1 MFSWHLRCH
10 ARFQVPL
17 SWYLQKAWQFTPKSE
32 AELGVAITSSPVP
45 MASAVSWSNMQRI
58 FKQLLVCM
66 LFFSFFL
73 SSCTPEKPK
82 PPQDYELA
90 TAWAD
95 MTNYITKNTQSNS
108 PTFAS
113 RCFGYIG
120 LTMYESVVNGYPE
133 YQSMAGQ
140 LNGLDSLPLPEKDA
154 AYNWPLVLNAGQAE
168 IIRNIYIQT
177 SDQNKTKID
186 SLEQHFQSIFKETI
200 ANDSITNRSIAYGKA
215 IADQIF
221 EWSKTDGGHR
231 GYLNNFDKK
240 LVFPQKPGG
249 WQPPLYAQSFTHFPL
264 HPHWGQN
271 RTFLPVDSTIAAP
284 AFIPYDSTPG
294 SAYYNQFMQVYEKEK
309 VLTQDEKEAA
319 IWWAD
324 DPDATFT
331 PPGHSY
337 YFATLAIKK
346 THPDLIRC
354 AETYARMGMA
364 VADAFR
370 NCWKWKYQFF
380 TERANTFIPQHIDQ
394 HWESFWPDPPFP
406 AFPSGHAIQAAAA
419 ATVLTDLYGDHFE
432 FTDSAHVG
440 RPRDE
445 IRNTDFKARHF
456 TSFWQAAEETANS
469 RFYGGIHTP
478 QDNARGLEKGKV
490 IGENVNQLKWKK

>member
-1 MFSWHLRCH
+1 MKQAKFYIKVFICCWLL
-10 ARFQVPL
+10 FIFIL
-17 SWYLQKAWQFTPKSE
+17 SC
-32 AELGVAITSSPVP
+32 
-45 MASAVSWSNMQRI
+45 
-58 FKQLLVCM
+58 KQ
-66 LFFSFFL
+66 
-73 SSCTPEKPK
+73 EKEK
-82 PPQDYELA
+82 LPQDFELA
-90 TAWAD
+90 AAWAD
-95 MTNYITKNTQSNS
+95 MSDYITKNTPANS

-133 YQSMAGQ
+133 YQSIAPQ
-140 LNGLDSLPLPEKDA
+140 LNGLGNLPMPEKNLVF
-154 AYNWPLVLNAGQAE
+154 NWQLALNAGQAE
-168 IIRNIYIQT
+168 ILRNIYIQT
-177 SDQNKTKID
+177 SDANKTKID
-186 SLEQHFQSIFKETI
+186 SLERYFVTLYK
-200 ANDSITNRSIAYGKA
+200 DSINNDNIVNRSIAYGKK
-215 IADQIF
+215 IAQSIF

-240 LVFPQKPGG
+240 LVFEQKPGC

-271 RTFLPVDSTIAAP
+271 RTFLAVDSSIQAP
-284 AFIPYDSTPG
+284 AFIPFDTAKS

-309 VLTQDEKEAA
+309 TLTQQEKEAA

-324 DPDATFT
+324 DPEATPT

-337 YFATLAIKK
+337 YLATTAIRK
-346 THPDLIRC
+346 TRPGLIRC
-354 AETYARMGMA
+354 AETYAKLGMA
-364 VADAFR
+364 LADAFR

-380 TERANTFIPQHIDQ
+380 TERANTFVPEHIDQ
-394 HWESFWPDPPFP
+394 RWNSFWPDPPFP
-406 AFPSGHAIQAAAA
+406 AFPSGHAIQAAAM
-419 ATVLTDLYGDHFE
+419 ATVLTDLYGDNFE
-432 FTDSAHVG
+432 FTDSLHVG

-456 TSFWQAAEETANS
+456 NSFWQAAEETANS

-490 IGENVNQLKWKK
+490 IGNNVNQLHWKK